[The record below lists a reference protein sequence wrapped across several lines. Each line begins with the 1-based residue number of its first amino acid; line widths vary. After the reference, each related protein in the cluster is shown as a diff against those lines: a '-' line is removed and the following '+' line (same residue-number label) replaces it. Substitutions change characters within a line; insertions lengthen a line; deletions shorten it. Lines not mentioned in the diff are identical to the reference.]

1 MMLAESLVNILG
13 KEIAKDMLLQDFFY
27 WILNTDFKTANELN
41 AKQWPL
47 LNLVLEDYKEK
58 NTPSLREELEF
69 SS

>member
-27 WILNTDFKTANELN
+27 WILSTDFKTANELN
-41 AKQWPL
+41 AKQWLL

-58 NTPSLREELEF
+58 NTPSLREEPEF

>member
-1 MMLAESLVNILG
+1 MLAESLVNILG